1 MPSLGANPGTNHG
14 FTLAEDAAL
23 KYRLGSLAVSDDKSA
38 ERVCKVFFR
47 YPEGETEKLYPFI
60 TIELID
66 ISHARDRQESERS
79 YTYSDDP
86 TYASNITYFPSE
98 MDEADMAAQANG
110 GILVT
115 DQLVPVNLMYQ
126 VTTYTRTQRHDRQL
140 TMLLLRRV
148 FPMRRGFIEIP
159 EDGTI
164 RRCDIVS
171 WRPTDVLDKETGY
184 KNHIFRKV
192 YTVVIN
198 SEIPQ
203 SDLYGG
209 TYVQA
214 VDGTLHAEGEQV
226 GSWQV
231 ASSLLQYPSDLLYP
245 PSYPYEGP

>member
-38 ERVCKVFFR
+38 SRVCKVFFR

-66 ISHARDRQESERS
+66 VSHARDRQESERT
-79 YTYSDDP
+79 YTYEAGSTSP
-86 TYASNITYFPSE
+86 ANLTYFSSE
-98 MDEADMAAQANG
+98 MNEADMEAEANG
-110 GILVT
+110 GMLLT
-115 DQLVPVNLMYQ
+115 EQFVPVNLMYQ

-148 FPMRRGFIEIP
+148 FPFRRGFIEIP

-171 WRPTDVLDKETGY
+171 WRTTDVLDKETGY

-203 SDLYGG
+203 SDLYSGSVVTSVEG
-209 TYVQA
+209 TIVEHETA
-214 VDGTLHAEGEQV
+214 NPELSTPVLEDF
-226 GSWQV
+226 
-231 ASSLLQYPSDLLYP
+231 
-245 PSYPYEGP
+245 